1 MACIRFIG
9 TFDTQSPRQRGQS
22 VGQLLYDEN
31 WSVPMASQSLSP
43 VTPERLVG
51 IGFRGWVAGY
61 DYQDISCWEQVWN
74 AYAATLGP
82 GPAKA
87 VITDLASWVRAVR
100 HTTCRRI
107 ETYPLGCAG
116 FCRDEC
122 IAISVIAASQH
133 NHCPALRA
141 CAFALVGTSD
151 IDAMLGEAADFAG
164 KLHAAGQCLS
174 QSMICNVADIAA
186 DQAGRDGIKH

>member
-1 MACIRFIG
+1 M
-9 TFDTQSPRQRGQS
+9 
-22 VGQLLYDEN
+22 V
-31 WSVPMASQSLSP
+31 SQTMTP
-43 VTPERLVG
+43 VSPERLVG
-51 IGFRGWVAGY
+51 IGFRGWLAGY
-61 DYQDISCWEQVWN
+61 DYEDISCWEQVWN

-82 GPAKA
+82 ATAKA

-100 HTTCRRI
+100 QTACRRI

-151 IDAMLGEAADFAG
+151 IDAMLDEAADFAS
-164 KLHAAGQCLS
+164 KLRSADQHLS
-174 QSMICNVADIAA
+174 QSMICNVADITA
-186 DQAGRDGIKH
+186 DRGNHHATQH